1 MSGSGPT
8 VAFLCADE
16 EDAVNLTV
24 GLSSFPSVR
33 SVLRAKGPVPGARV
47 LSFSGLYGAF
57 LLYRGLPR
65 LMQNDDERTM
75 AFAAT
80 LIVMRVVLII
90 LAFMLGACV
99 VGFG

>member
-1 MSGSGPT
+1 MCNDLAHSAIRLHPPILDTLEDGLNLGGITSIVSGSGPT

-47 LSFSGLYGAF
+47 LSNS
-57 LLYRGLPR
+57 
-65 LMQNDDERTM
+65 
-75 AFAAT
+75 
-80 LIVMRVVLII
+80 
-90 LAFMLGACV
+90 
-99 VGFG
+99 